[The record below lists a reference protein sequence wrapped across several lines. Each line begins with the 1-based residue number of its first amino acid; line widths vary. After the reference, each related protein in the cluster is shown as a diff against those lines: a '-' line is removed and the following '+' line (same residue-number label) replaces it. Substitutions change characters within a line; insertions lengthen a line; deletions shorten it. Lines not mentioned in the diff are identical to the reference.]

1 MSLKILPSS
10 DVNAQEL
17 DSWGFRAGA
26 KVEGTC
32 AISGKSISKED
43 GVSTGIWECEP
54 GTFDVE
60 KRGNV
65 ESVMILKG
73 VVKLTDLD
81 TKVETELR
89 AGDCA
94 TLEKGSSV
102 RWEIVETLRKFYVIA
117 N

>member
-1 MSLKILPSS
+1 MSLQTLSS
-10 DVNAQEL
+10 ADIQAEKL

-32 AISGKSISKED
+32 AISGKSISKAD

-54 GTFDVE
+54 GEFDVPN
-60 KRGNV
+60 RPNV

-73 VVKLTDLD
+73 YVKLTDMD
-81 TKVETELR
+81 SGSVKELR
-89 AGDCA
+89 AGDAA

-102 RWEIVETLRKFYVIA
+102 KWEVIETCRKFYVIA
-117 N
+117 